1 MRKYIILFF
10 SVLSFLYACSSGV
23 PDGIIPPDEMTSLL
37 TEVHLTDGRLSML
50 QQLPD
55 TLYKYGAERYLSIL
69 KKYDTDT
76 AQFRK
81 SYLYYCSKPQQL
93 IDINIKVLAVLQVKS
108 DSLKK
113 LMMGR
118 RAAMHQGPVIPA
130 PAFRHTS
137 TIGNGPRYGPAV
149 QAPIA
154 PPNQAVPVRGGK
166 VVPGPVHPP
175 AGKNTPTNKAK
186 VQ

>member
-1 MRKYIILFF
+1 
-10 SVLSFLYACSSGV
+10 
-23 PDGIIPPDEMTSLL
+23 MTSLL

-69 KKYDTDT
+69 KKYNTDT
-76 AQFRK
+76 TQFRK

-113 LMMGR
+113 LMMAR
-118 RAAMHQGPVIPA
+118 RAAMHQRPVIPA

-137 TIGNGPRYGPAV
+137 TIGNSPRYGPAV
-149 QAPIA
+149 QAPIS
-154 PPNQAVPVRGGK
+154 PPTQAVPVRGGK
-166 VVPGPVHPP
+166 VVPGPVHQP
-175 AGKNTPTNKAK
+175 AGKNTPTDKAK